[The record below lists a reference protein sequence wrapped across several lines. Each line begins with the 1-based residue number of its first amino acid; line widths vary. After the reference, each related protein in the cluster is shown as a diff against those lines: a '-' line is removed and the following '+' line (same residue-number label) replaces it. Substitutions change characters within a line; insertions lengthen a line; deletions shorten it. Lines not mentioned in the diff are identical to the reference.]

1 MTQGRAVVALLVS
14 MAAAVIAGV
23 VWQRDA
29 GSPALAVRS
38 PPEVAPPRSGAT
50 QSGRSGDVERAR
62 SASARPG
69 DWFEDVTARCGV
81 THTYATGMEHG
92 HLSILESLGGGVA
105 LFDADKDGDL
115 DLFLPGGGGYTGDD
129 RRTIEGRPSSFWRN
143 EGGLHFT
150 DVTGVA
156 GIQTTGLYSHGVA
169 VADYDRDGL
178 DDLVVTG
185 YGGLLLFHNEG
196 GWFTDVTAASGLSA
210 TTVEGGMP
218 AWGTSAA
225 WADFDG
231 DDDADLVVCRYVN
244 WSFATHRRCWY
255 HDESLAD
262 VCPPRSFAPL
272 PAALFRND
280 GDGTFTDVADA
291 VGMLEPPHVAAMKG
305 LGVVAADLDGDR
317 RPDVYM
323 ANDTTSNLLFL
334 NRGGRFE
341 EHGVAAGVAH
351 DDRGL
356 ANGSMGIAVGDPF
369 GSGRPSLL
377 VTNYQHEVPALYRND
392 GDGHF
397 TFASR
402 SSGVTAVGLSF
413 VGFGTTF
420 ADFDQDGW
428 EDIAIVNGHVIR
440 HPQGT
445 TIAQRPV
452 LARNVGR
459 GRFIVVSDE
468 GGTHFRTAHHGRG
481 LAGGDL
487 DDDGAVDLVVSHVDE
502 PVVVLHNRAGSGR
515 GWIGV
520 DLTDAARRD
529 RVGTHVDLECG
540 GTRQHRFVIGGGTY
554 LSHGD
559 RRLLFGLG
567 DDARTRADV
576 TVTWPDGSVSR
587 WQGLAAGRY
596 HRLERDDPAAVMER
610 RAASR

>member
-1 MTQGRAVVALLVS
+1 MTCGRAVVALLVS
-14 MAAAVIAGV
+14 AAAAMIV
-23 VWQRDA
+23 
-29 GSPALAVRS
+29 LAVRQDGTRPSVPVQRGTREGTAPGAGSTRPAS
-38 PPEVAPPRSGAT
+38 PGELQRTGP
-50 QSGRSGDVERAR
+50 
-62 SASARPG
+62 ARPG
-69 DWFEDVTARCGV
+69 DWFEDVTTRSGV
-81 THTYATGMEHG
+81 AHAYATGMEHG

-105 LFDADKDGDL
+105 LFDADGDGDL

-129 RRTIEGRPSSFWRN
+129 GRTIEGRPSSFWRN
-143 EGGLHFT
+143 EGDLRFT
-150 DVTGVA
+150 DLTEAA
-156 GIQTTGLYSHGVA
+156 GMQTTSLYSHGVA

-178 DDLVVTG
+178 DDVVVTG

-196 GWFTDVTAASGLSA
+196 GWFTDATAAAGLSA
-210 TTVEGGMP
+210 KTVAGGMP

-231 DDDADLVVCRYVN
+231 DDDADLFVCRYVN

-291 VGMLEPPHVAAMKG
+291 VGILEPRHVASMKG

-317 RPDVYM
+317 RPDIYM
-323 ANDTTSNLLFL
+323 ANDTTPNLLFL
-334 NRGGRFE
+334 NSGDRFE

-369 GSGRPSLL
+369 GAGRPSLL

-392 GDGHF
+392 GGGHF

-420 ADFDQDGW
+420 ADFDRDGR

-445 TIAQRPV
+445 TIAQRPA
-452 LARNVGR
+452 LARNAGR
-459 GRFIVVSDE
+459 GRFVVVSDE
-468 GGTHFRTAHHGRG
+468 GGTYFRAAHHGRG

-502 PVVVLHNRAGSGR
+502 PVAVLRNRAGRGR

-520 DLTDAARRD
+520 DLADGARRD
-529 RVGTHVDLECG
+529 RVGTSVEVECG

-567 DDARTRADV
+567 DDVRARADV
-576 TVTWPDGSVSR
+576 TVTWPDGSVDH

-596 HRLERDDPAAVMER
+596 HRLERDERAAVMED
-610 RAASR
+610 RAESR

>member
-1 MTQGRAVVALLVS
+1 MSRGRVGAALLVPV
-14 MAAAVIAGV
+14 AAVVIVGA
-23 VWQRDA
+23 VWQYLARPSA
-29 GSPALAVRS
+29 PARRATPEATSPQGGMARSGSPDD
-38 PPEVAPPRSGAT
+38 PPRSGPT
-50 QSGRSGDVERAR
+50 Q
-62 SASARPG
+62 PG
-69 DWFEDVTARCGV
+69 DWFEDVTTRSGV

-92 HLSILESLGGGVA
+92 HLSIIESLGGGVA
-105 LFDADKDGDL
+105 LFDADEDGDL
-115 DLFLPGGGGYTGDD
+115 DLFLPGGGGYSGDD

-150 DVTGVA
+150 DVTEVA

-196 GWFTDVTAASGLSA
+196 GWFTDVTTAAGLAA

-272 PAALFRND
+272 PAALFRNE

-291 VGMLEPPHVAAMKG
+291 VGMLEPLHVAAMKG

-392 GDGHF
+392 GNGHF

-413 VGFGTTF
+413 VGFGTSF

-452 LARNVGR
+452 LARNAGR

-468 GGTHFRTAHHGRG
+468 GGTYFRTAHHGRG

-487 DDDGAVDLVVSHVDE
+487 DDDGAVDLVVSHVDA
-502 PVVVLHNRAGSGR
+502 PVAVLHNRAGHGR

-520 DLTDAARRD
+520 DLADGARRD
-529 RVGTHVDLECG
+529 RVGAHVDLECG
-540 GTRQHRFVIGGGTY
+540 GRHQHRFVIGGGTY

-567 DDARTRADV
+567 DDARTTADV

-587 WQGLAAGRY
+587 WHGLAAGRY
-596 HRLERDDPAAVMER
+596 HRLERDDPAAVMED